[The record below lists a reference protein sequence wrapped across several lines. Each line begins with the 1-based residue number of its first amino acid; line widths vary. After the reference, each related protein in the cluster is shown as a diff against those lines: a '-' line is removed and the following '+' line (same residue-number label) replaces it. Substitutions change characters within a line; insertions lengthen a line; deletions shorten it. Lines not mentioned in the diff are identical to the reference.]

1 MRTLRYGFLLNGV
14 WRLVGA
20 TKGCCEGPTNR
31 SLRFPMVKLPTK
43 LTTALPAAEQQN
55 RYARFIDL
63 MRLLGDCI
71 IAADYTI
78 PDSMNESIH
87 LSVAGEAMMSRV
99 ATAKTDRIPAKEARL
114 LCALAVGG
122 DELFVDIDRT
132 DLERLAESISQ
143 QIVDGKIRF
152 PANFGRETYDAFA
165 SLFEEPENL
174 LTYEESQRLLDA
186 TPAGVHQYGRF
197 VTGPYGLHTSAS
209 NRQVSTGQGVD
220 GFHCS
225 NTMCDAVHRVHLT
238 TSREALINSHRSRF
252 SEVLDEEDSTK
263 LDWFGAADDIRDIDA
278 IIFADAAVGVVATL
292 IGDAL
297 SEPELRKLVAH
308 LFDETGGDLRDRV
321 KPFLDVRNA
330 SAAVAQLTRA
340 QLMQIALLAD
350 EPSLQGALDVL
361 VEDGDIRVPR
371 GEVRRPVVNKEHRSG
386 AFGLQPEL
394 GRHGVRFAAR
404 DPGFATLRLRQALGD
419 LFDLASPIDIEEL
432 DWQIRH
438 VDGEN
443 IEERL
448 DTFFRVTDPAECID
462 RLVMTSRKHVV
473 HVAKSLKLTEG
484 LASDDATI
492 VERILWKL
500 GYPLH
505 AEEDPRHEFWRLHE
519 RLTGLTQASHSPG
532 SRDTEEFLGVASK
545 FFRELE
551 RYLSESLAFAAW
563 ALLHD
568 HSEDPNPFQYGL
580 EADHA
585 RGMEFVQS
593 AADASVDQTMS
604 FDFLTEKLDIYT
616 LIRGFNFLAKHLES
630 LANETG
636 NFTRP
641 AEQLPAYARG
651 SKLKRFPFGSTAPFL
666 NLTERSRERISKQLL
681 AVSQAMQRGKVNEI
695 RNEHQHYRK
704 TASGVEQIEAA
715 LREIEFS
722 MRGLEASG
730 FGLVEFR
737 VDDAIHDRWGRSEY
751 YLAAPRGA
759 RHVIT
764 RPSSFDWLGLP
775 DLEAPQYVIAAATFA
790 EPNEVLRFR
799 RRLDSEYTQMWVDFP
814 SRRRRSGSALR
825 QTSIAHAADGAHG

>member
-1 MRTLRYGFLLNGV
+1 M
-14 WRLVGA
+14 
-20 TKGCCEGPTNR
+20 
-31 SLRFPMVKLPTK
+31 
-43 LTTALPAAEQQN
+43 TALPPKLAEALPTTDQQQ

-63 MRLLGDCI
+63 MRMLGDCI
-71 IAADYTI
+71 IAADYAI
-78 PDSMNESIH
+78 PDAMNESIH
-87 LSVAGEAMMSRV
+87 LSSAGESMMNKV

-122 DELFVDIDRT
+122 DDLFIDVERTDID
-132 DLERLAESISQ
+132 RLAESISQ
-143 QIVDGKIRF
+143 QIVDGRIKF

-186 TPAGVHQYGRF
+186 TPAGVHQYGQF
-197 VTGPYGLHTSAS
+197 VTGPYGLHLSAS
-209 NRQVSTGQGVD
+209 NRQISTGQRVD
-220 GFHCS
+220 AFHCS

-238 TSREALINSHRSRF
+238 TSRDALINSHRSRF
-252 SEVLDEEDSTK
+252 SEVLDEDDSSK
-263 LDWFGAADDIRDIDA
+263 IDWFGAADDIRDIDA
-278 IIFADAAVGVVATL
+278 VIFADAAVGVVASL

-297 SEPELRKLVAH
+297 SDDELRRLVAH
-308 LFDETGGDLRDRV
+308 LFDTTGGDLRDRV
-321 KPFLDVRNA
+321 KPFLDVRD
-330 SAAVAQLTRA
+330 AAATVEPLDRA
-340 QLMQIALLAD
+340 ELMQIALLAD
-350 EPSLQGALDVL
+350 EGSLHSALDVL
-361 VEDGDIRVPR
+361 VEETKIRVPR
-371 GEVRRPVVNKEHRSG
+371 GEVRRPVVNRDHRSG

-394 GRHGVRFAAR
+394 GRHGIRFSAS
-404 DPGFATLRLRQALGD
+404 DPGFATLRLRQVLGG
-419 LFDLASPIDIEEL
+419 LFDLTSADDVEEL
-432 DWQIRH
+432 NWQIRH
-438 VDGEN
+438 IDGES
-443 IEERL
+443 IDERL
-448 DTFFRVTDPAECID
+448 DTFFRVTDPAECVE
-462 RLVMTSRKHVV
+462 RLVMTSHKHVTR
-473 HVAKSLKLTEG
+473 VAKSLKLTEG

-492 VERILWKL
+492 VERVLWKL

-519 RLTGLTQASHSPG
+519 RLTGLTKASHSPG

-551 RYLSESLAFAAW
+551 RYLSESLAFTAW

-585 RGMEFVQS
+585 RGMEFVQA
-593 AADASVDQTMS
+593 AADASDDPVMS
-604 FDFLTEKLDIYT
+604 FDFMSEKLDIYT
-616 LIRGFNFLAKHLES
+616 LIRGFGFLSRFLE
-630 LANETG
+630 AHIKRRDEYA
-636 NFTRP
+636 RP
-641 AEQLPAYARG
+641 DDQLPAYARG
-651 SKLKRFPFGSTAPFL
+651 SKLKQFPFRSTIPFL
-666 NLTERSRERISKQLL
+666 NLTRRSQERISTQLV

-695 RNEHQHYRK
+695 RNEHQHYRR

-715 LREIEFS
+715 LREIELS

-751 YLAAPRGA
+751 YLAAPRSA

-799 RRLDSEYTQMWVDFP
+799 RRLDSDYTQMWVNYP
-814 SRRRRSGSALR
+814 SRRRRRGSALR
-825 QTSIAHAADGAHG
+825 QSSIAHSTDDAAHV